1 MADLPNV
8 RLTLSNRPENVA
20 LVRQTLTGLA
30 EGLGLDAA
38 DFDHINT
45 AVAEACNNVVLHAYG
60 GGAGPLEVE
69 MHVSPLALRVVV
81 RDRGRGIRPRME
93 ASEPADG
100 GIGLPMIRALSNS
113 VELRDLGG
121 DGTEVHMEFATP
133 TAAPIEPVADDQ
145 LLEQAEGSPP
155 EPANVTVLGV
165 APAPL
170 ARSVLPRVLCSL
182 AARASFSTERIADTQ
197 LLADTLLEHL
207 DGSAE
212 TGHLGFAMS
221 IEQDE
226 LEMRMGPLNP
236 GGAANL
242 MADCAAAGMRPLIER
257 LIDAQATDD
266 SGSHEL
272 LALKLVDRG
281 D

>member
-20 LVRQTLTGLA
+20 LVRQALTGLA
-30 EGLGLDAA
+30 EGLGLDPA
-38 DFDHINT
+38 DFDHVNT

-69 MHVSPLALRVVV
+69 LYVSPLALRVVV
-81 RDRGRGIRPRME
+81 RDRGSGIRPRME

-133 TAAPIEPVADDQ
+133 TAAPIEPVADGGR
-145 LLEQAEGSPP
+145 LELTDGSPHD
-155 EPANVTVLGV
+155 EDANTTVLAI
-165 APAPL
+165 APTPL

-197 LLADTLLEHL
+197 MLADSLIEHL
-207 DGSAE
+207 DGSA
-212 TGHLGFAMS
+212 GADRLGFEISVA
-221 IEQDE
+221 QDE
-226 LEMRMGPLNP
+226 LEMRMGPLIVD
-236 GGAANL
+236 GAATL
-242 MADCAAAGMRPLIER
+242 MAGCAADGMRAVIER
-257 LIDAQATDD
+257 LIDAQRTGQA
-266 SGSHEL
+266 GGHEL
-272 LALKLVDRG
+272 LALRLVNRV
-281 D
+281 

>member
-20 LVRQTLTGLA
+20 LVRQALTGLA
-30 EGLGLDAA
+30 EGLGLDPA
-38 DFDHINT
+38 DFDHVNT

-60 GGAGPLEVE
+60 AGAGPLEVE

-81 RDRGRGIRPRME
+81 RDRGSGIRPRME

-121 DGTEVHMEFATP
+121 EGTEVHMEFATP
-133 TAAPIEPVADDQ
+133 TAAPIEPVADGER
-145 LLEQAEGSPP
+145 LELADGSGP
-155 EPANVTVLGV
+155 EDANRTVLAV
-165 APAPL
+165 APSPL

-197 LLADTLLEHL
+197 LLADSLLGHL
-207 DGSAE
+207 DGSA
-212 TGHLGFAMS
+212 GADHLGFEISVA
-221 IEQDE
+221 QDE

-236 GGAANL
+236 DGAATL
-242 MADCAAAGMRPLIER
+242 MAACAADGMRGPIER
-257 LIDAQATDD
+257 LIAAQRAGQ
-266 SGSHEL
+266 SGGHEL
-272 LALKLVDRG
+272 LALRLVNRS
-281 D
+281 